1 MTPRNKKIA
10 LGITLTVAA
19 AGIGYLFYRR
29 NENKKNS
36 AALLEYIDSLPKIN
50 TSGAVVDV
58 LDKASQS
65 IINEINSTSATALNG
80 KGIVFDGKSY
90 ILGKD
95 NKAMSPKAAEI
106 AKQLRDSMKGVNV
119 LSNVAEFMK
128 AFSRIGNK
136 NAMVYMNILYKSL
149 YGETM
154 WQAINGEQWLYTGNS
169 KKLDILNIADI
180 PSYNPIITA
189 HLLKLK

>member
-29 NENKKNS
+29 HENKKNS

-106 AKQLRDSMKGVNV
+106 AKQLRDSMKGINV
-119 LSNVAEFMK
+119 MSNVGEFMK

-180 PSYNPIITA
+180 PNYNPVITT

>member
-29 NENKKNS
+29 HENKKNS

-95 NKAMSPKAAEI
+95 NAAITPKVTEI
-106 AKQLRDSMKGVNV
+106 ARQLRDSMKGVNV

-128 AFSRIGNK
+128 GFSRIGNK

-154 WQAINGEQWLYTGNS
+154 WQAINGEQWLYTGSGKTAAIANA
-169 KKLDILNIADI
+169 LDIPN
-180 PSYNPIITA
+180 YNPAITV
-189 HLLKLK
+189 HLFKLK

>member
-95 NKAMSPKAAEI
+95 NAAITPKVTEI
-106 AKQLRDSMKGVNV
+106 ARQLRDSMKGVNV

-128 AFSRIGNK
+128 GFSRIGNK

-169 KKLDILNIADI
+169 KKLDVLNALDL
-180 PSYNPIITA
+180 PNYNPIITA

>member
-106 AKQLRDSMKGVNV
+106 AKQLRDSMKGINV
-119 LSNVAEFMK
+119 MSNVGEFMK

-169 KKLDILNIADI
+169 KKLDIINIADI
-180 PSYNPIITA
+180 PNYNPVITA

>member
-29 NENKKNS
+29 HENKKNS

-169 KKLDILNIADI
+169 KKLDVLNALDL
-180 PSYNPIITA
+180 PNYNPIITA

>member
-29 NENKKNS
+29 HENKKNS

-106 AKQLRDSMKGVNV
+106 AMQLRDSMKGINV
-119 LSNVAEFMK
+119 MSNVGEFMK

-154 WQAINGEQWLYTGNS
+154 WQAINGEKWLYMGSGTTSVVAN
-169 KKLDILNIADI
+169 AFDI
-180 PSYNPIITA
+180 PNYNPVITA

>member
-19 AGIGYLFYRR
+19 AGIGYLLYRR

-36 AALLEYIDSLPKIN
+36 LALSEYIDTLPKVN
-50 TSGAVVDV
+50 TSGALKDV
-58 LDKASQS
+58 ADKVTES
-65 IINEINSTSATALNG
+65 IINEINSTSVSALNG
-80 KGIVFDGKSY
+80 KALVFDGKSY
-90 ILGKD
+90 VLGKD
-95 NKAMSPKAAEI
+95 NAAITPKVTEI
-106 AKQLRDSMKGVNV
+106 ARQLRDSMKGVNV

-128 AFSRIGNK
+128 GFSRIGNK

-154 WQAINGEQWLYTGNS
+154 WQAINGEQWLYTGSGKTAAIANA
-169 KKLDILNIADI
+169 LDIPN
-180 PSYNPIITA
+180 YNPAITV
-189 HLLKLK
+189 HLFKLK

>member
-1 MTPRNKKIA
+1 MTPKTKKIA
-10 LGITLTVAA
+10 LGITISIAA
-19 AGIGYLFYRR
+19 VGIGYLVYRR

-36 AALLEYIDSLPKIN
+36 ASLLAYIDSLPKIN
-50 TSGAVVDV
+50 TGAAMVDV
-58 LDKASQS
+58 MNNASQS
-65 IINEINSTSATALNG
+65 VINDINSTSVTSLNG
-80 KGIVFDGKSY
+80 KALVFDSKAF

-95 NKAMSPKAAEI
+95 NKAITSKVTEI
-106 AKQLRDSMKGVNV
+106 ARQLNESMKGVNV

-154 WQAINGEQWLYTGNS
+154 WQAINSEQWLYTGNS
-169 KKLDILNIADI
+169 KKLDILNIVDI
-180 PSYNPIITA
+180 PNYNPAITV

>member
-36 AALLEYIDSLPKIN
+36 AALLEYIDSLPKVN
-50 TSGAVVDV
+50 TTGAVVDV
-58 LDKASQS
+58 LNNASQS
-65 IINEINSTSATALNG
+65 IINEINSTSASALNG
-80 KGIVFDGKSY
+80 KGLVFDGKSY
-90 ILGKD
+90 VLGKD
-95 NKAMSPKAAEI
+95 NKALSPKAAEI
-106 AKQLRDSMKGVNV
+106 AKQLRDSMKGINV
-119 LSNVAEFMK
+119 MSNVGEFMK

-169 KKLDILNIADI
+169 KKLDIINIADI
-180 PSYNPIITA
+180 PNYNPVITA

>member
-19 AGIGYLFYRR
+19 AGIGYLLYRR
-29 NENKKNS
+29 HENKKNS

-154 WQAINGEQWLYTGNS
+154 WQAINGEKWLYMGSGTTSVVAN
-169 KKLDILNIADI
+169 AFDI
-180 PSYNPIITA
+180 PNYNPVITA

>member
-29 NENKKNS
+29 HENKKNS

-149 YGETM
+149 YNETM
-154 WQAINGEQWLYTGNS
+154 WQAINGEQWLYMGDG
-169 KKLDILNIADI
+169 KKSAIANALDIPN
-180 PSYNPIITA
+180 YNPVITA

>member
-1 MTPRNKKIA
+1 MTPKNKKIA
-10 LGITLTVAA
+10 IGISLGIAA
-19 AGIGYLFYRR
+19 AGIGFLVYRR
-29 NENKKNS
+29 KENKKNS
-36 AALLEYIDSLPKIN
+36 MALLEYIESLPKIN

-58 LDKASQS
+58 LNNASQS
-65 IINEINSTSATALNG
+65 IINEINSTSAAALNG
-80 KGIVFDGKSY
+80 KGVMFDGKAY

-95 NKAMSPKAAEI
+95 NKALSPKAAEI
-106 AKQLRDSMKGVNV
+106 AKQLRDSMKGVNII
-119 LSNVAEFMK
+119 SNVSDFMK

-154 WQAINGEQWLYTGNS
+154 WQAINGEQWLYTGNG

-180 PSYNPIITA
+180 PNYNPAITA
-189 HLLKLK
+189 HLMKLK

>member
-29 NENKKNS
+29 HENKKNS

-95 NKAMSPKAAEI
+95 NAAITPKVTEI
-106 AKQLRDSMKGVNV
+106 ARQLRDSMKGVNV

-128 AFSRIGNK
+128 GFSRIGNK

-169 KKLDILNIADI
+169 KKLDVLNALDL
-180 PSYNPIITA
+180 PNYNPIITA

>member
-29 NENKKNS
+29 HENKKNS

-90 ILGKD
+90 VLGKD
-95 NKAMSPKAAEI
+95 NAAITPKVTEI
-106 AKQLRDSMKGVNV
+106 ARQLRDSMKGVNV

-128 AFSRIGNK
+128 GFSRIGNK

-154 WQAINGEQWLYTGNS
+154 WQAINGEQWLYTGSGKTAAIANA
-169 KKLDILNIADI
+169 LDIPN
-180 PSYNPIITA
+180 YNPAITV
-189 HLLKLK
+189 HLFKLK